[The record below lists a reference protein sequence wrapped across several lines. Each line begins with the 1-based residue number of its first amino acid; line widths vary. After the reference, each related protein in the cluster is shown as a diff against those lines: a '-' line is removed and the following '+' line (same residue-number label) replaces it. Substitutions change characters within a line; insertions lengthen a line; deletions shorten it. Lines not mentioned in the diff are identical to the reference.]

1 AEYYRQRQRIADAKM
16 ARSGMKFQ
24 LEKSR
29 KAAWEHEEEVRKRE
43 YDMESAMR
51 EQSRK
56 IDQIEAELKHAQE
69 INDTDRVVHMDEI
82 FSLRLAM
89 EEMQAHMQGQVGG
102 NPPPPPPVEQAPPL
116 AENPPPTG
124 MDPELD
130 APLAPEIDLYAHE
143 NLGGFDM
150 EAEENLGGVEL
161 APNVFAWANAKAD
174 GFDPEGLGP
183 PDEDVEIVSD
193 SEEESEPSEVEGSSG
208 MDSLSIS
215 SFSASAA
222 GQPHMEVVDENSVD
236 QLPPPKVG
244 NAAPAVPVKKR

>member
-1 AEYYRQRQRIADAKM
+1 MGE
-16 ARSGMKFQ
+16 
-24 LEKSR
+24 
-29 KAAWEHEEEVRKRE
+29 
-43 YDMESAMR
+43 
-51 EQSRK
+51 
-56 IDQIEAELKHAQE
+56 
-69 INDTDRVVHMDEI
+69 
-82 FSLRLAM
+82 
-89 EEMQAHMQGQVGG
+89 
-102 NPPPPPPVEQAPPL
+102 
-116 AENPPPTG
+116 TG
-124 MDPELD
+124 IDPELA

-161 APNVFAWANAKAD
+161 APNVFSWANANAD

-215 SFSASAA
+215 SFSASAI

-244 NAAPAVPVKKR
+244 NAAPAVPVVPPGKILMIVNQHMLQAAMARLGISTAELGIYPYGG